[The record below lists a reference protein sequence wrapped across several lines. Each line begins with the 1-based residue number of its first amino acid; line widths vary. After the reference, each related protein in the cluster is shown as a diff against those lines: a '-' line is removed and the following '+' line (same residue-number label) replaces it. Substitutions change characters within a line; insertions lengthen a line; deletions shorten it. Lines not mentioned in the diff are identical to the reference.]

1 MTVMRLSEAANPFSR
16 LSKVY
21 GLLSLQDVSTVFHP
35 RWNTALW
42 TPLPK
47 CGTVHMGR
55 VPVTVAIPN
64 EVRGA

>member
-1 MTVMRLSEAANPFSR
+1 MKLSEAASSLSR
-16 LSKVY
+16 LSGDH
-21 GLLSLQDVSTVFHP
+21 GLLSLQDLLDRVPSKVEHSL
-35 RWNTALW
+35 R

-47 CGTVHMGR
+47 CDKVNMGR

>member
-1 MTVMRLSEAANPFSR
+1 MTVMKLPEAANLFSR
-16 LSKVY
+16 LSKKIIQD
-21 GLLSLQDVSTVFHP
+21 LLDRVPS
-35 RWNTALW
+35 RWNTALR

>member
-1 MTVMRLSEAANPFSR
+1 MSERRVDSRMQVLSRNR
-16 LSKVY
+16 IC
-21 GLLSLQDVSTVFHP
+21 STVFHP
-35 RWNTALW
+35 RWNAALR

-47 CGTVHMGR
+47 CGTVHMGC

>member
-1 MTVMRLSEAANPFSR
+1 MKAFRGSQPLQPVV
-16 LSKVY
+16 KVY
-21 GLLSLQDVSTVFHP
+21 GLLSLQDLLDRVPSG
-35 RWNTALW
+35 WNTALR